1 MSTCHACA
9 TELPAGAR
17 FCLTCG
23 AGQVAP
29 GCVSCGTQ
37 LPAGSRFCLECGTAQ
52 PGAPAASQPGHAP
65 PPPAIPQVAR
75 RVTSVLFG
83 DLVGFTSLSETRD
96 QEDVRELLS
105 AYFEECR
112 QIIGRYGG
120 TVEKFIGDAVMAVWG
135 VPTAHEDDAER
146 AVRAGLELVS
156 AVEAMG
162 ADLGVP
168 DLAMRVGIVTG
179 EVAVT
184 IGAEAQGMVAGDA
197 VNTASRVQ
205 SAAAPGQIWV
215 DETTRLLTSSA
226 ISYVDVGSHALKGKV
241 EPVPLW
247 SVRAVVAGVGGSQRA
262 DGLEAPLVG
271 RDRELRLVKELFH
284 GIEESRR
291 PALLVVDG
299 EPGIGKTRL
308 GWEFEKYVDGL
319 NSVAR
324 WHAGRCLAYGEG
336 VAYYALAEA
345 IRARL
350 QSLAPED
357 DPAAEE
363 DQAALLELGLDRYVK
378 DPAER
383 EWLAPRLGAL
393 LGVGAVGSHPREDL
407 FSAWTTFLRRT
418 GEDEHPVVLVIDDAQ
433 HADDSLLQFLEYLLS
448 VGAFGCLVL
457 LLTRPGLLEENP
469 ALATNRRSTVLHLE
483 ALSEPD
489 IGRLLDG
496 LVGGLPETVR
506 VSLVERS
513 DGVPLFAVE
522 TVRSL
527 IDRDLVV
534 PRGGQYVLADPDRLD
549 LDAVGAPA
557 SLQALIS
564 ARLDTLDPDQRRVV
578 DRASVIG
585 DAFDRDQIQRLCPEV
600 DDVDGV
606 LAALLRLQLL
616 RRESSRFTTE
626 HGQFQFVQGA
636 VRQVAYGTLSRHD
649 RKLGH
654 LAVVGV
660 LQPEGTPAGELAP
673 IIAQHLLE
681 ALDAVPDAED
691 RERLTARAIEAL
703 QEAAVRAGALG
714 APREAAGHL
723 EEALS
728 RSSDAATGAVIE
740 RDLADML
747 DQAGRREDSVRH
759 AESAAATF
767 DALGD
772 ARGAGLAGAV
782 WGRALLSL
790 GRYDQATQV
799 CGARLEAVRAVGGL
813 PEVELEVLRV
823 IVAAKL
829 RLGEDLLQPGMELAR
844 LAEFLGDRS
853 MITMSFGMLSV
864 YFQRTGARSLGR
876 LLLDAEADSA
886 RTDHDNVALAR
897 VLCNLN
903 ADFNCED
910 AVLAQEYGEEAVT
923 AARSVGDHAWI
934 SVSVINLLLAMALRG
949 RWDEALALAEDPD
962 QVSDLDAPYLELV
975 RYHILRTRGLE
986 WTPNPGY
993 LRQGDEQDE
1002 GSAAVRNLI
1011 VAVEQGDAGQGDAA
1025 RLAVTAARNMVEY
1038 GGLFDDFGVTL
1049 VLGADLATELGDMEA
1064 LADLIDLVDQ
1074 RPRTRPPDAARFGYH
1089 WARALL
1095 GSRTGADP
1103 EQVEADFR
1111 MALADAQGW
1120 RSEPWVARANAD
1132 LGVWL
1137 SRAGRQEDA
1146 AEPLRAARET
1156 FERLGATRW
1165 SEQLEESLAG
1175 VRA

>member
-9 TELPAGAR
+9 TELPDGSR
-17 FCLTCG
+17 FCLACG

-29 GCVSCGTQ
+29 GCVSCGVQ
-37 LPAGSRFCLECGTAQ
+37 LPAGARFCLECGTPQ
-52 PGAPAASQPGHAP
+52 PGAHPAPAAGAASG
-65 PPPAIPQVAR
+65 PATPLVAR

-83 DLVGFTSLSETRD
+83 DLVGFTSLSESRD

-135 VPTAHEDDAER
+135 VPTSHEDDAER

-162 ADLGVP
+162 ADVGVS

-226 ISYVDVGSHALKGKV
+226 ISYVDVGSHTLRGKV
-241 EPVPLW
+241 EPIPLW
-247 SVRAVVAGVGGSQRA
+247 AVRAVVAGVGGSQRA

-271 RDRELRLVKELFH
+271 RDRELRLVKEIFH
-284 GIEESRR
+284 GIEDSRR

-299 EPGIGKTRL
+299 EAGVGKTRL

-350 QSLAPED
+350 QGLAPEED
-357 DPAAEE
+357 GTE
-363 DQAALLELGLDRYVK
+363 DQTVLLELGLDRYVN

-393 LGVGAVGSHPREDL
+393 LGIGAVGSHPREDL

-469 ALATNRRSTVLHLE
+469 ALATNRRATVLHLE

-489 IGRLLDG
+489 VGRLLDG
-496 LVGGLPETVR
+496 LVAGLPETVR
-506 VSLVERS
+506 ASLIERS

-534 PRGGQYVLADPDRLD
+534 PRGGQYVLEDPDRLD

-557 SLQALIS
+557 SLQALLS
-564 ARLDTLDPDQRRVV
+564 ARLDTLDPDQRRLV

-585 DAFDRDQIQRLCPEV
+585 DAFDQDQIERLCPEV
-600 DDVDGV
+600 RDVEQV
-606 LAALLRLQLL
+606 LAGLVRLQLL

-626 HGQFQFVQGA
+626 HGQYQFMQGA

-654 LAVVGV
+654 LAVVDV

-691 RERLTARAIEAL
+691 QGRLTARAIEAL

-728 RSSDAATGAVIE
+728 RSSDPATGAVIE
-740 RDLADML
+740 RNLADVL
-747 DQAGRREDSVRH
+747 DQAGSGEDSVRH
-759 AESAAATF
+759 AEHATATF
-767 DALGD
+767 DTLGD
-772 ARGAGLAGAV
+772 AGEAGLASAV

-799 CGARLEAVRAVGGL
+799 CGARLEAVRAIGGL
-813 PEVELEVLRV
+813 PEVELALLRV

-829 RLGEDLLQPGMELAR
+829 RLGEDLLRPGMELAR

-886 RTDHDNVALAR
+886 RADHDNVALAR

-903 ADFNCED
+903 ADFNCENT
-910 AVLAQEYGEEAVT
+910 VMAQEYGEEAVT
-923 AARSVGDHAWI
+923 AARSVGDRVWI

-975 RYHILRTRGLE
+975 RLHVLRSRGLA
-986 WTPNPGY
+986 WTPGPGY
-993 LRQGDEQDE
+993 LRQGEEQDE
-1002 GSAAVRNLI
+1002 ASSAVRSLI
-1011 VAVEQGDAGQGDAA
+1011 VAIEHGDAGQRDAA
-1025 RLAVTAARNMVEY
+1025 RQAVTAARQMVEY
-1038 GGLFDDFGVTL
+1038 GGLFDDFGVLL
-1049 VLGADLATELGDMEA
+1049 VLGVDLATELDDTEA
-1064 LADLIDLVDQ
+1064 LAELIDLVDQ

-1095 GSRTGADP
+1095 GSRNGADP
-1103 EQVEADFR
+1103 EQVEADFHT
-1111 MALADAQGW
+1111 ALADAQGW
-1120 RSEPWVARANAD
+1120 HSEPWVARANAD

-1137 SRAGRQEDA
+1137 SRAGREEDA
-1146 AEPLRAARET
+1146 AGPLRAARET

-1165 SEQLEESLAG
+1165 SEQLEASLAG

>member
-9 TELPAGAR
+9 TELPDGAR
-17 FCLTCG
+17 FCLACG

-29 GCVSCGTQ
+29 GCVSCGAQ
-37 LPAGSRFCLECGTAQ
+37 LPSAARFCLECGTPQ
-52 PGAPAASQPGHAP
+52 PGTQPVPAAGAP
-65 PPPAIPQVAR
+65 LGSAVTPQVAR

-168 DLAMRVGIVTG
+168 GLAMRVGIVTG

-226 ISYVDVGSHALKGKV
+226 ISYVDVGSHKLKGKV
-241 EPVPLW
+241 EPIPLW
-247 SVRAVVAGVGGSQRA
+247 AVRAVVAGVGGSQRA

-271 RDRELRLVKELFH
+271 RDRELRLVKEIFH
-284 GIEESRR
+284 GIEDSRR

-299 EPGIGKTRL
+299 EAGVGKTRL

-350 QSLAPED
+350 QSLAPHDEA
-357 DPAAEE
+357 PVEE
-363 DQAALLELGLDRYVK
+363 DQATLLELGLDRFVK

-393 LGVGAVGSHPREDL
+393 LGIGAAGSHPREDL

-469 ALATNRRSTVLHLE
+469 ALATNRRATVLHLE

-489 IGRLLDG
+489 VSRLLDG
-496 LVGGLPETVR
+496 LVAGLPETVR
-506 VSLVERS
+506 SSLVERS

-534 PRGGQYVLADPDRLD
+534 PRGGQYVLENPELLD
-549 LDAVGAPA
+549 LDAIGAPA
-557 SLQALIS
+557 SLQALLS

-585 DAFDRDQIQRLCPEV
+585 DAFDRDQIERLCP
-600 DDVDGV
+600 DVGDVEQV
-606 LAALLRLQLL
+606 LAGLVRLQLL

-626 HGQFQFVQGA
+626 HGQYQFVQGA

-649 RKLGH
+649 RKVGH
-654 LAVVGV
+654 LAVADALSGGAV
-660 LQPEGTPAGELAP
+660 AGERAP
-673 IIAQHLLE
+673 IVAQHLLE
-681 ALDAVPDAED
+681 ALDAVPDAPD
-691 RERLTARAIEAL
+691 REELTARAIAAL
-703 QEAAVRAGALG
+703 REAAERALALG
-714 APREAAGHL
+714 APSEAAGHL
-723 EEALS
+723 TEALA
-728 RSSDAATGAVIE
+728 RCSDLALGAVVE
-740 RDLADML
+740 RALADAL
-747 DQAGRREDSVRH
+747 DQAGRSADSLRH
-759 AESAAATF
+759 AEHAAATF
-767 DALGD
+767 ETLGD
-772 ARGAGLAGAV
+772 SAGGGLAAAI
-782 WGRALLSL
+782 WGRALLSV
-790 GRYDQATQV
+790 GRYDQARELSETWL
-799 CGARLEAVRAVGGL
+799 GSVRERGDL
-813 PEVELEVLRV
+813 PEVELRLLRV
-823 IVAAKL
+823 IVAAQL
-829 RLGEDLLQPGMELAR
+829 RSGADMFENAIELAR
-844 LAEFLGDRS
+844 IAEFLGERS
-853 MITMSFGMLSV
+853 TIAMSLGMLSV
-864 YFQRTGARSLGR
+864 YFQRAGTRTLGR
-876 LLLDAEADSA
+876 LLLDAEADAA
-886 RTDHDNVALAR
+886 RDNHDNIALVR
-897 VLCNLN
+897 VLANLN
-903 ADFNCED
+903 ADCNCDD
-910 AVLAQEYGEEAVT
+910 AAQACTYGREAVAVGRT
-923 AARSVGDHAWI
+923 VGDQAWI
-934 SVSVINLLLAMALRG
+934 SVSAINLLLALALRG
-949 RWDEALALAEDPD
+949 EWDEALELAEEPG
-962 QVSDLDAPYLELV
+962 VVADLDAPYLELV
-975 RYHILRTRGLE
+975 RHHVLRTRGLE
-986 WTPNPGY
+986 WAPGPEY
-993 LRQGDEQDE
+993 LREGEEQDE
-1002 GSAAVRNLI
+1002 ASATVRALGTAI
-1011 VAVEQGDAGQGDAA
+1011 QRCDAGEADAA
-1025 RLAVTAARNMVEY
+1025 RIAVYSVHQMLEF
-1038 GGLFDDFGVTL
+1038 GGVFDDFGVVL
-1049 VLGADLATELGDMEA
+1049 VLAGDLLGELGDMGN
-1064 LADLIDLVDQ
+1064 LAELVELVDRQ
-1074 RPRTRPPDAARFGYH
+1074 PRIRPPVGVLYGFHR
-1089 WARALL
+1089 ARALV
-1095 GSRTGADP
+1095 GAHAGADP
-1103 EQVEADFR
+1103 QQVQADFET
-1111 MALADAQGW
+1111 AVAH
-1120 RSEPWVARANAD
+1120 ARAWQSDPWLARVSAD
-1132 LGVWL
+1132 LAAWL
-1137 SRAGRQEDA
+1137 TRAGRQEEA
-1146 AEPLRAARET
+1146 AEPLLVAREGYA
-1156 FERLGATRW
+1156 RLGATRW
-1165 SEQLEESLAG
+1165 SEQLEASLAG

>member
-1 MSTCHACA
+1 MSACPSCA

-17 FCLTCG
+17 FCLACG
-23 AGQVAP
+23 ASQAAP
-29 GCVSCGTQ
+29 GCLSCGAQ
-37 LPAGSRFCLECGTAQ
+37 LPAGARFCLECGTAQ
-52 PGAPAASQPGHAP
+52 PGVQPAPAATAV
-65 PPPAIPQVAR
+65 PAVGPQVAR

-112 QIIGRYGG
+112 QIISRYGG

-135 VPTAHEDDAER
+135 VPTTHEDDAER

-156 AVEAMG
+156 AVEGMG

-205 SAAAPGQIWV
+205 SAASPGQIWV

-226 ISYVDVGSHALKGKV
+226 ISYVEVGSHRLKGKV
-241 EPVPLW
+241 DPVPLW
-247 SVRAVVAGVGGSQRA
+247 AVRAVVAGVGGSQRA

-271 RDRELRLVKELFH
+271 RDRELRLVKEVFH
-284 GIEESRR
+284 GIEESHR
-291 PALLVVDG
+291 PALLIVDG
-299 EPGIGKTRL
+299 EPGVGKTRL

-324 WHAGRCLAYGEG
+324 WHSGRCLAYGEG

-350 QSLAPED
+350 QTLVPE
-357 DPAAEE
+357 AGAEASVDE
-363 DQAALLELGLDRYVK
+363 DQAALLDLGLDRYVK

-457 LLTRPGLLEENP
+457 LLTRPGLLEANP
-469 ALATNRRSTVLHLE
+469 VLATNRRATVLHLE

-489 IGRLLDG
+489 VGRLLDG
-496 LVGGLPETVR
+496 LVAGLPETVR
-506 VSLVERS
+506 TSLVERS

-534 PRGGQYVLADPDRLD
+534 PRGGQYVLADPERLD

-564 ARLDTLDPDQRRVV
+564 ARLDTLDPAQRRVV

-585 DAFDRDQIQRLCPEV
+585 DAFGRDEIAQLCPEL
-600 DDVDGV
+600 DDVEGV
-606 LAALLRLQLL
+606 LAGLVRLQLI
-616 RRESSRFTTE
+616 RRESSRFSTE

-649 RKLGH
+649 RKQGH
-654 LAVVGV
+654 LAVVDV
-660 LQPEGTPAGELAP
+660 LQPDAGSAGERAS
-673 IIAQHLLE
+673 IVAQHLLE
-681 ALDAVPDAED
+681 ALDAVPDAPD
-691 RERLTARAIEAL
+691 NTSLTARAIEAL
-703 QEAAVRAGALG
+703 REAAARSLALG
-714 APREAAGHL
+714 APSEAAGHL
-723 EEALS
+723 AAALT
-728 RSSDAATGAVIE
+728 RCSDLAIGAVVE
-740 RDLADML
+740 RDLADAL
-747 DQAGRREDSVRH
+747 DQAGRGEQGLVH
-759 AESAAATF
+759 AEHAAETF
-767 DALGD
+767 DQLGD
-772 ARGAGLAGAV
+772 TSGAGSAVAV

-790 GRYDQATQV
+790 GRYERALELAE
-799 CGARLEAVRAVGGL
+799 GRLERLRQEGDL
-813 PEVELEVLRV
+813 PEVELALLRV
-823 IVAAKL
+823 VVAGRL
-829 RLGEDLLQPGMELAR
+829 RLGDDMLQPGIDLAR
-844 LAEFLGDRS
+844 LAEYVGDRS
-853 MITMSFGMLSV
+853 MITLSFGMLSV
-864 YFQRTGARSLGR
+864 YFQRTGARTLGR
-876 LLLDAEADSA
+876 LLLEAEADAA
-886 RTDHDNVALAR
+886 RDNHDNVALTR

-903 ADFNCED
+903 ADFNCDD
-910 AVLAQEYGEEAVT
+910 AVVACEFGEESIV
-923 AARSVGDHAWI
+923 AARSVGDQVWI
-934 SVSVINLLLAMALRG
+934 SISIINLLVGRALRG
-949 RWDEALALAEDPD
+949 SWEDALTLADEPG
-962 QVSDLDAPYLELV
+962 QVTDLDAPYLELV
-975 RYHILRTRGLE
+975 RYHVLRVRGLE
-986 WTPNPGY
+986 WTPGASF
-993 LRQGDEQDE
+993 LREGDEQDE
-1002 GSAAVRNLI
+1002 ATASARALVTAIEHADAAEEDAAALTVSAVR
-1011 VAVEQGDAGQGDAA
+1011 QM
-1025 RLAVTAARNMVEY
+1025 LAF
-1038 GGLFDDFGVTL
+1038 GGVFDDFGMVM
-1049 VLGADLATELGDMEA
+1049 VIGGDLLWELGDRAA
-1064 LADLIDLVDQ
+1064 LAELVAQVDEA
-1074 RPRTRPPDAARFGYH
+1074 PRSRPPRAVTFGYH
-1089 WARALL
+1089 RARALL
-1095 GSRTGADP
+1095 GSFDGADP
-1103 EQVEADFR
+1103 EQVMSDFQQAVAAAR
-1111 MALADAQGW
+1111 AW
-1120 RSEPWVARANAD
+1120 RSDPWLARVNAD
-1132 LGVWL
+1132 LAVWL
-1137 SRAGRQEDA
+1137 VRRGRADEA
-1146 AEPLRAARET
+1146 AEPLRAARDGYAA
-1156 FERLGATRW
+1156 LGATRW
-1165 SEQLEESLAG
+1165 SEQLEAALAG